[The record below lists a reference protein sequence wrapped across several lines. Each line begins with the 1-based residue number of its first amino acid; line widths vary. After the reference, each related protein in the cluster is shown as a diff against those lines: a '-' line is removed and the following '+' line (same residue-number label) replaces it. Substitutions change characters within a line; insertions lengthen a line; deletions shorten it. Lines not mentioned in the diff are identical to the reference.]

1 MGVVIRGHVFT
12 PVNLRPS
19 HRISV
24 DMSLYEGLGYVA
36 PLKQIN
42 GKIAHKLRT
51 NDRSTQS
58 SGIKV
63 IQEGSTSE

>member
-1 MGVVIRGHVFT
+1 
-12 PVNLRPS
+12 
-19 HRISV
+19 
-24 DMSLYEGLGYVA
+24 MSLYEGLGYVA

-42 GKIAHKLRT
+42 SKIAHKLRT

-63 IQEGSTSE
+63 IQEGLTSE